1 MIKKKYNSLRNLA
14 KFFYYFLKN
23 PFDTVH
29 NYSNLKR
36 FLGLSKYIDEIELC
50 LKYLNQLLDLKI
62 SSDKWFL
69 DVGFHCGSSSKTIL
83 KGSNLSII
91 AFEPNLKIIKKCP
104 RLILKNS
111 RLKLFTKAISENK
124 GTSEL
129 FISNESTG
137 ISSLIQKDNLH
148 TEKIII
154 ETDNL
159 QNILNENSID
169 PSKCIYAKIDVEG
182 MELSILKQ
190 ILSINNLKPEII
202 ISEFQDA
209 KSGFND
215 LINQINILHE
225 KGYSVILSVWKPI
238 IRYGIAHEWERLIP
252 LDKNKD
258 LTQFANLLF
267 SSWGNIIAVKDERL
281 TDLLAFISFPE
292 RENF

>member
-1 MIKKKYNSLRNLA
+1 
-14 KFFYYFLKN
+14 
-23 PFDTVH
+23 
-29 NYSNLKR
+29 
-36 FLGLSKYIDEIELC
+36 
-50 LKYLNQLLDLKI
+50 
-62 SSDKWFL
+62 
-69 DVGFHCGSSSKTIL
+69 
-83 KGSNLSII
+83 
-91 AFEPNLKIIKKCP
+91 
-104 RLILKNS
+104 
-111 RLKLFTKAISENK
+111 
-124 GTSEL
+124 
-129 FISNESTG
+129 
-137 ISSLIQKDNLH
+137 
-148 TEKIII
+148 
-154 ETDNL
+154 
-159 QNILNENSID
+159 
-169 PSKCIYAKIDVEG
+169 

-267 SSWGNIIAVKDERL
+267 SSWGNIIAVKNERL
-281 TDLLAFISFPE
+281 TDLLTFISFPE